1 MTQTECYELLKKKK
15 KWMTTQEIGKEL
27 NINPGSAL
35 QNLKRLLQYGEV
47 LQMERQYKGMSH
59 KAYSWKIKEEKEEQ

>member
-1 MTQTECYELLKKKK
+1 MSQPEVYELLKKKK

-27 NINPGSAL
+27 NINAGSAL

-47 LQMERQYKGMSH
+47 LQKERQYKGMSH
-59 KAYSWKIKEEKEEQ
+59 KAYSWRIKEGQ